1 MANDNIYPPFR
12 NPLGR
17 PLKYTPEQLAEKF
30 AEYVDWCKSNP
41 IVVRSR
47 VTYANGN
54 YAENSEEKPRLISVE
69 GFQLW
74 IGVSER
80 WWAEID
86 ESKKGDTFS
95 KVKSEIKK
103 YCENYQKEMASSGL
117 FKENIISRLL
127 GLADRQKVDAS
138 VQTYDFKFGEGGE
151 K

>member
-30 AEYVDWCKSNP
+30 AEYVDWCRANP